1 MTANNK
7 PVKDRQDAAI
17 QELSVRSILSNWLP
31 VLRFFCLGSFGTFHN
46 AHRFGAIPVC
56 IDDLADRI
64 GYGLRLLVVNVVGDV
79 RGRDVLG
86 TGIGKAVRPP
96 PESPLERRSRCFRR
110 DRPNLLPAVTRL
122 LISELPR

>member
-7 PVKDRQDAAI
+7 PVKDRQVAAV
-17 QELSVRSILSNWLP
+17 QELSVRSIPSNWLP
-31 VLRFFCLGSFGTFHN
+31 VLRFSCLGSFGTFHD

-64 GYGLRLLVVNVVGDV
+64 GHELRLLVVNVVGDV
-79 RGRDVLG
+79 RGRAVLG
-86 TGIGKAVRPP
+86 TGIVVPGEIPAGALRL
-96 PESPLERRSRCFRR
+96 SRSRCFRR